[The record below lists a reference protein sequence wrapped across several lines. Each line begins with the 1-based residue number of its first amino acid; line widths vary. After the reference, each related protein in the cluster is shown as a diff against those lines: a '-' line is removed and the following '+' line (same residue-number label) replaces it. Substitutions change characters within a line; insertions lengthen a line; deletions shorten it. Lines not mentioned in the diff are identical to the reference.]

1 MVEKDKE
8 KVKLQNLVKSC
19 LLEINE
25 LKIDLMN
32 LENEKNL
39 LKNDE
44 AVEKLESIVK
54 KKESVISNLNVDLNN
69 LKVDIS
75 NKENIIKNQELKIED
90 LSNFKDSFDDI
101 RTTLEKDLKKFKTE
115 ELKEYNEKIESSLAT
130 IVEKDK
136 KINALLDEIESYKE
150 KINDLESNIASK
162 DNLIGMQRE
171 IDNKESEIKLLKAA
185 SVDQEVFKSI
195 KKELED
201 KKIRIKELEDFQ
213 SSFEEI
219 KLSYEDKLF
228 DKDKRIEEL
237 EKIQLSFDDIKT
249 SLEKDIE
256 QYKNKELEEINS
268 KLQSALDKIVEKDNK
283 IKSLINQINDKKLE
297 IKEIKDN
304 NVSKLDYDRL
314 KDEINI
320 KDSKIQRL
328 EEIKGL
334 FSDLDKNYADKP
346 QDSLGKSVGS
356 DSEALVSEKSFEKVD
371 ELNNIQ
377 NEDNISKIKET
388 ENEIK
393 RLKNELNSCK
403 QVNKELESIKDNY
416 KKLTSSP
423 KKDLTSFQSQ
433 IYYLIPDE
441 PMDSQEIHNY
451 IQKTSFKDISYNN
464 ITNIIWGLERKGY
477 LKPEN
482 PEKPNETKW
491 IKINKLR

>member
-1 MVEKDKE
+1 
-8 KVKLQNLVKSC
+8 
-19 LLEINE
+19 
-25 LKIDLMN
+25 
-32 LENEKNL
+32 
-39 LKNDE
+39 
-44 AVEKLESIVK
+44 
-54 KKESVISNLNVDLNN
+54 
-69 LKVDIS
+69 
-75 NKENIIKNQELKIED
+75 
-90 LSNFKDSFDDI
+90 
-101 RTTLEKDLKKFKTE
+101 
-115 ELKEYNEKIESSLAT
+115 
-130 IVEKDK
+130 
-136 KINALLDEIESYKE
+136 
-150 KINDLESNIASK
+150 
-162 DNLIGMQRE
+162 MQRE

-356 DSEALVSEKSFEKVD
+356 DSEALISEKSFEKVD

-491 IKINKLR
+491 IKINKLK